1 MIIVAVVVSIV
12 AVITIIIIIIV
23 SNERDRL
30 GRISELFFMKNV
42 GS

>member
-1 MIIVAVVVSIV
+1 MIIVSVVVSIF